1 MTLSSAWMIK
11 GWLIAKDAP
20 MEVLHAAN
28 DVIRSMKDI
37 ALLAARETD
46 AGDGKDE
53 QPLPEVVEIPVT
65 KIGLSRPVQRS
76 ETNLPTDGKD
86 RMAEPSPI
94 VPAAPEQPILA
105 AEKPKQKRNWS
116 PEARAAAAER
126 MRALRA
132 KKTQAPDPGEAPAPS
147 AMSGGA
153 I

>member
-37 ALLAARETD
+37 ALLAARKADNEESEL
-46 AGDGKDE
+46 DE
-53 QPLPEVVEIPVT
+53 PDEKPAATPSPPLPLELPRDAEELAERIVNSLADSLTPESVE
-65 KIGLSRPVQRS
+65 R
-76 ETNLPTDGKD
+76 
-86 RMAEPSPI
+86 
-94 VPAAPEQPILA
+94 VPAAELP
-105 AEKPKQKRNWS
+105 KPKQKRKWS

-126 MRALRA
+126 MRARRA

-153 I
+153 T